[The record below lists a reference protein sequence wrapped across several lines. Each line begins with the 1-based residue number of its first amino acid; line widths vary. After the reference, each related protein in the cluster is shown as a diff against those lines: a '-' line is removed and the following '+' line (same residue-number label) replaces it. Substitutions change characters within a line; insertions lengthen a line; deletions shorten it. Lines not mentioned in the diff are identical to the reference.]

1 MSRSCPGEECGEGR
15 TDWLGKWLTDF
26 VFGVDTEDSQSYGLI
41 DQLNLMCAFGHGA
54 FYEKC
59 SGNNKPLG
67 K

>member
-41 DQLNLMCAFGHGA
+41 LM
-54 FYEKC
+54 EW
-59 SGNNKPLG
+59 
-67 K
+67 